1 MINFEPKYVHCFWD
15 DELEGKKGI
24 VSDTIGGI
32 KDIVENITDDRYE
45 KWFGEICKNPNNSC
59 ISYPFGFIND
69 SGCGERFQ
77 FCYYDPNFEYKVAYE
92 EGKEIQYYDGSDSL
106 WHSANTPT
114 WNTSLKYR
122 IKPTEEEC
130 CVIYYKSTNCFEV
143 VDDTET
149 VFSVD
154 DIFFTGRKQECRK
167 WIKEHNDLQNIIEA
181 YYSGK
186 KIQYFEH
193 GLWIDWTLSKT
204 PMITSWVGGNWRI
217 KPNDE
222 YEVVILYEVGLRI
235 IPLSSSG
242 EFRRIFFKG
251 TEKECKQWVKD
262 NYHLQI
268 VIDGY
273 FENEPI
279 VYKEKGVKNDPWKE
293 TKELPYN
300 WDFDHY
306 EYRINRAEESKE
318 DKYVP
323 FENTQE
329 LIEAWEKK
337 CPANKDRPNG
347 TMPLIWIKE
356 KKHEDTI
363 SLITDF
369 TGYGVSTS
377 YKDMSFDSLFE
388 KYTFADGS
396 VCGKMK

>member
-1 MINFEPKYVHCFWD
+1 MINFEKRFVHYFWID
-15 DELEGKKGI
+15 TLEGKKGFI
-24 VSDTIGGI
+24 ADTLEELRLYVQS
-32 KDIVENITDDRYE
+32 KNKQRLVTLTHSENEDFEFTSNDIDECY
-45 KWFGEICKNPNNSC
+45 
-59 ISYPFGFIND
+59 
-69 SGCGERFQ
+69 Q
-77 FCYYDPNFEYKVAYE
+77 FCYYDPFYELKVAYE
-92 EGKEIQYYDGSDSL
+92 EGKTIQY
-106 WHSANTPT
+106 
-114 WNTSLKYR
+114 
-122 IKPTEEEC
+122 
-130 CVIYYKSTNCFEV
+130 
-143 VDDTET
+143 
-149 VFSVD
+149 
-154 DIFFTGRKQECRK
+154 
-167 WIKEHNDLQNIIEA
+167 
-181 YYSGK
+181 
-186 KIQYFEH
+186 
-193 GLWIDWTLSKT
+193 LSK
-204 PMITSWVGGNWRI
+204 IKDEWVDFDHRPLWNGDSTEYRI

-222 YEVVILYEVGLRI
+222 YEVVILYGVGLRI
-235 IPLSSSG
+235 IPSSSSG

-293 TKELPYN
+293 TKESPYD
-300 WDFDHY
+300 WDFEHY
-306 EYRINRAEESKE
+306 EYRINRAGESKE

-347 TMPLIWIKE
+347 TMPLVWIKE
-356 KKHEDTI
+356 KDNKNFI

-388 KYTFADGS
+388 KYTFADGG
-396 VCGKMK
+396 VCGKRK